1 MSDFYIIDANGNK
14 VPYGIQGLPKRVVA
28 INTATTLTM
37 ADSGSELVLS
47 HTAGVAITLPPAIG
61 NLGFNVKVRTSASFA
76 TTNFTIASPE
86 EDIYGGAI
94 VNSVFVP
101 ADAENRINFV
111 ATAETVGDYV
121 EVISDGNQYL
131 VSGVGASAGSITFTV
146 V

>member
-1 MSDFYIIDANGNK
+1 MLHYIVDQRGHSAY
-14 VPYGIQGLPKRVVA
+14 YGGHTKR
-28 INTATTLTM
+28 TALVSAAVTLE
-37 ADSGSELVLS
+37 ASDSGAELFLS
-47 HTAGVAITLPPAIG
+47 NATGVAITLPPAIG
-61 NLGFNVKVRTSASFA
+61 NAGFNVKVRTSASFA

-86 EDIYGGAI
+86 EDINGGAI

-101 ADAENRINFV
+101 AVAENRINFV